1 MLPPADYLVYLR
13 ISGRD
18 KGYGAMP
25 LSAIRQFLKFE
36 AAGGIV
42 LIFAAALGIVLAN
55 SPLEWLYD
63 AILETPVTIRVGA
76 LNIDKAL
83 LLWIN
88 DGLMAVF
95 FFLVGLEVKREFLEG
110 ELSSTSQA
118 LMPAIAAVGGMA
130 VPALVYVLFNFDDP
144 VKIRGWAIPAA
155 TDIAFAL
162 GILALIGS
170 RVPLALKV
178 FLTAVAIYDDIGA
191 ILIIALFYTENLS
204 LLSLGLGFAGL
215 VGLIVLNR
223 AGVVRIAPYVLVGI
237 FMWVCFLKSGIH
249 ATLDGILVA
258 MAIPMRGKDPSQ
270 PSPLRHLEHTLH
282 PWIAFMILPVFGFA
296 NAGVD
301 FSDMS
306 VAALL
311 EPVSLG
317 IAAGLFLGKQVG
329 IMGFVGLAVM
339 FGIAKLPAGAT
350 WLQIYGVSLL
360 CGIGFTMSLFIG
372 TLAFDDH
379 LNLAGAV
386 RIGVIGGSVLAAV
399 LGYFVLSYAV
409 RGNPREADFEAE
421 AAH

>member
-1 MLPPADYLVYLR
+1 
-13 ISGRD
+13 
-18 KGYGAMP
+18 MP
-25 LSAIRQFLKFE
+25 ISAIRQFLKLE

-42 LIFAAALGIVLAN
+42 LIFGAALGIILAN
-55 SPLEWLYD
+55 SPLDWLYD
-63 AILETPVTIRVGA
+63 IILETPVTIRVGA
-76 LNIDKAL
+76 LNIDKPL

-110 ELSSTSQA
+110 ELSSASQA
-118 LMPAIAAVGGMA
+118 LLPAIAAVGGMA

-162 GILALIGS
+162 GVLALIGS

-191 ILIIALFYTENLS
+191 ILIIALFYTEDLS
-204 LLSLGLGFAGL
+204 LLSLSLGFVGL
-215 VGLIVLNR
+215 VGLIILNR
-223 AGVVRIAPYVLVGI
+223 VGVVRIAPYILIGI

-249 ATLDGILVA
+249 ATLDGVLVA
-258 MAIPMRGKDPSQ
+258 MAIPMRGKDPGQ
-270 PSPLRHLEHTLH
+270 PSPLLHLEHLLH
-282 PWIAFMILPVFGFA
+282 PWVAFMILPVFGFA

-301 FSDMS
+301 FSEMS

-317 IAAGLFLGKQVG
+317 IAGGLFLGKQVG
-329 IMGFVGLAVM
+329 IVGFVVLAVR
-339 FGIAKLPAGAT
+339 FGLAKLPEGVT

-386 RIGVIGGSVLAAV
+386 RIGVIGGSILSAV
-399 LGYFVLSYAV
+399 LGYLVLSYAV
-409 RGNPREADFEAE
+409 RGNPRQADAD
-421 AAH
+421 AGL

>member
-1 MLPPADYLVYLR
+1 
-13 ISGRD
+13 
-18 KGYGAMP
+18 MP
-25 LSAIRQFLKFE
+25 LSAIRQFLKLE

-42 LIFAAALGIVLAN
+42 LVIAAALGIILAN
-55 SPLEWLYD
+55 SPLDWLYD
-63 AILETPVTIRVGA
+63 VILETPVTIRVGA

-110 ELSSTSQA
+110 ELSSTSKA
-118 LMPAIAAVGGMA
+118 LLPAIAAVGGMA
-130 VPALVYVLFNFDDP
+130 VPALVYVLFNLDDP
-144 VKIRGWAIPAA
+144 LKLRGWAIPAA

-162 GILALIGS
+162 GVLALIGS

-191 ILIIALFYTENLS
+191 ILIIALFYTEDLS
-204 LLSLGLGFAGL
+204 LLSLGFGFAGVVVL
-215 VGLIVLNR
+215 VVMNL

-249 ATLDGILVA
+249 ATLDGVIVA
-258 MAIPMRGKDPSQ
+258 MAIPMRGKDPGQ
-270 PSPLRHLEHTLH
+270 PSPLQHLEHTLH
-282 PWIAFMILPVFGFA
+282 PWVAFMILPVFGFA

-301 FSDMS
+301 FSEMT

-317 IAAGLFLGKQVG
+317 IACGLFFGKQIG
-329 IMGFVGLAVM
+329 ILGFVYLAIR
-339 FGIAKLPAGAT
+339 FGIARLPDGAT
-350 WLQIYGVSLL
+350 WLHIYGVSLL

-372 TLAFDDH
+372 TLAFDENLD
-379 LNLAGAV
+379 LAGAV
-386 RIGVIGGSVLAAV
+386 RIGVIGGSLLSAA
-399 LGYFVLSYAV
+399 LGYFVLSVAV
-409 RGNPREADFEAE
+409 RRNPSETDADGDFSGRGTSQRASDPQESLTTM
-421 AAH
+421 